1 MSGSAVEQGYVE
13 WLQRESMLAR
23 GGAVASQLAGLG
35 SMSQRPFAHSDPRA
49 AIEKASVWF
58 TAYPISM
65 ITRPGESFLGML
77 AGEDL
82 WQAFETIGIDAVHTG
97 PVKRAGGISGWDV
110 TPSVD
115 GHFDR
120 ISTRIDAT
128 FGTEAEFRSMCQAAA
143 AHGGTIID
151 DIVPGHTGKGADF
164 RLAEM
169 KVGDYPGIYHMVEIP
184 PEDWHLL
191 PPVPPA
197 GTRSTSTRRP
207 RTGCSRPATS
217 SAGCSG

>member
-1 MSGSAVEQGYVE
+1 MG
-13 WLQRESMLAR
+13 
-23 GGAVASQLAGLG
+23 
-35 SMSQRPFAHSDPRA
+35 RPFE
-49 AIEKASVWF
+49 AIGV
-58 TAYPISM
+58 
-65 ITRPGESFLGML
+65 
-77 AGEDL
+77 
-82 WQAFETIGIDAVHTG
+82 DAVHTG

-120 ISTRIDAT
+120 ISTRIDET
-128 FGTEAEFRSMCQAAA
+128 FGTEAEFRSMCESAA

-151 DIVPGHTGKGADF
+151 DIVPGHTGKGPDF

-191 PPVPPA
+191 PA
-197 GTRSTSTRRP
+197 GSARP
-207 RTGCSRPATS
+207 GLRQPRPATEERLREGRLHHRPDA
-217 SAGCSG
+217 AGDLPRARRQGHQLERDRRP